1 MTAIEAFS
9 STGGDQSVSV
19 VLGSLNRRLFIEATI
34 DSVRSELRHR
44 PHEIIVVDGGSSDGT
59 LEWLVAQKDV
69 ITILQHNRGTW
80 RGDAV
85 RRRSWGYFMNL
96 GFRAAS
102 GKYVCMLSDDCLVVP
117 GAIRNG
123 VVEFEQLLNAGRNVG
138 SMAFYW
144 RNWPEQERYW
154 VGRTLG
160 LNMFVNHGLYL
171 KSALDAVGYIDE
183 ETYRFYHA
191 DGDLCLKLWE
201 AGYECVDGKSSFI
214 EHYSH
219 ANLEVRASNLSGQ
232 GEDWERYISKWR
244 GRSGIDVEMI
254 GDWLYLDHVDQHHT
268 ARRFAELKEID
279 ERARRAFVP
288 LIGRIRSRMRARM
301 RAQGTP

>member
-1 MTAIEAFS
+1 MTAIQHRPPMD
-9 STGGDQSVSV
+9 GNPSVSV
-19 VLGSLNRRLFIEATI
+19 VLGSLDRRLFIEATI
-34 DSVRSELRHR
+34 DTVRHELQQW

-59 LEWLVAQKDV
+59 LEWLITQKDV
-69 ITILQHNRGTW
+69 ITLLQHNRGTW

-102 GKYVCMLSDDCLVVP
+102 SKYVCMLSDDCLVAP

-123 VVEFEQLLNAGRNVG
+123 VREFEDLLRAGRKVG

-171 KSALDAVGYIDE
+171 KSALDFVGYIDE

-219 ANLEVRASNLSGQ
+219 ANLEARASNMSGQ
-232 GEDWERYISKWR
+232 REDWDRYISKWR
-244 GRSGIDVEMI
+244 GRAGIDVEKI
-254 GDWLYLDHVDQHHT
+254 GDWLYLDHTDPHHT
-268 ARRFAELKEID
+268 VRRFAELKERD
-279 ERARRAFVP
+279 ERARRASVP
-288 LIGRIRSRMRARM
+288 LMRRLRSRLRGRTPAR
-301 RAQGTP
+301 GPT